1 MLPLPASAALAN
13 RHCYATVLLKA
24 NKFVDTEVAM
34 PEKLLIPSVEM
45 RLGSLLEFSRRR
57 DRDASSPHKRK
68 ARRTITIS
76 REFGCEAYP
85 VAERLRETMEKKSG
99 EPWVLLDKSLLE
111 EVARDNDLSANV
123 MKSLG
128 EKSRFLDEI
137 LATFSPRW
145 KSEKDYFRVLC
156 RHMLSLAEQGNVII
170 VGRGS
175 SIVTQPLKN
184 CFHFRMFAS
193 PGFKVHSIAR
203 RLGIEAEEA
212 ERIIA
217 RRQKQR
223 DNFIRDFLDRDA
235 HDLGFYHLVFNNDK
249 NDVKA
254 IARTI
259 EDYVTAP

>member
-1 MLPLPASAALAN
+1 
-13 RHCYATVLLKA
+13 
-24 NKFVDTEVAM
+24 M

-85 VAERLRETMEKKSG
+85 VAEHLRETMEKKSG

-123 MKSLG
+123 MSSLG
-128 EKSRFLDEI
+128 ERSRFLDEV

-156 RHMLSLAEQGNVII
+156 RHVLFLAEQGNVII

-184 CFHFRMFAS
+184 CFHFRLFAS
-193 PGFKVHSIAR
+193 PGFKIHSITR
-203 RLGIEAEEA
+203 RLGIEAEVA

-217 RRQKQR
+217 QRQKQR
-223 DNFIRDFLDRDA
+223 DNFIRDFLDREA
-235 HDLGFYHLVFNNDK
+235 HDLSFYHMVFNNDK
-249 NDVKA
+249 NDVKT

-259 EDYVTAP
+259 AEYVTAP

>member
-1 MLPLPASAALAN
+1 MS
-13 RHCYATVLLKA
+13 
-24 NKFVDTEVAM
+24 
-34 PEKLLIPSVEM
+34 EKLLIPSVEM
-45 RLGSLLEFSRRR
+45 RLGSLLEFNRRR
-57 DRDASSPHKRK
+57 GMEASSPHKRK

-99 EPWVLLDKSLLE
+99 ETWVLLDKSLLE

-123 MKSLG
+123 MNSLG
-128 EKSRFLDEI
+128 EKSRILDEI
-137 LATFSPRW
+137 LATFSSRW
-145 KSEKDYFRVLC
+145 KSEKDYYRVLC
-156 RHMLSLAEQGNVII
+156 RHLISLAEQGNVII

-193 PGFKVHSIAR
+193 PGFKVRSIAR

-217 RRQKQR
+217 QRQKQR

-235 HDLGFYHLVFNNDK
+235 HDLSCYHLVFNNDK
-249 NDVKA
+249 NDFET

-259 EDYVTAP
+259 AEYVTAQ